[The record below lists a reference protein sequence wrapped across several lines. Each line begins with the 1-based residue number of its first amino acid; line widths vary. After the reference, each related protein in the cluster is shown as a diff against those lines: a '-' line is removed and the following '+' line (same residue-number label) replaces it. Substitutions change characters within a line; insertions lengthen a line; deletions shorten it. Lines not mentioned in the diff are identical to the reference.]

1 MKTHKQKLVDALMSD
16 KLVCQKKFKFKV
28 SRRISDLKK
37 DGLVITSSKY
47 GTPECKMFLVYEL
60 DYKKSKKS
68 LKKFGY

>member
-16 KLVCQKKFKFKV
+16 KLVTRNSFKFKV

-47 GTPECKMFLVYEL
+47 GTPEGKMFLVYEL
-60 DYKKSKKS
+60 DYNKSKKA
-68 LKKFGY
+68 LKKYGF